1 MVKIWYAHLVGGNVA
16 LFSYFEFFSADE
28 SSNLEF
34 LANIL
39 CFVIIMLSFV
49 NTNNNVGNM
58 ELSASGQFQV
68 AGISHHAFIY
78 VALNTCFH
86 TVSKSSESYDY
97 NVTHT
102 TALRSRTAAC
112 DFNSLRLRSEDVF
125 CKIPKIRAG
134 LSKSVEY
141 EIRNAPKLKCDCTV
155 FIEQKTNN
163 SCKCFIDVNIK
174 TILDSRCGGISLYVK
189 DDLKVNVVFN
199 TNIVILLLPIIKNAL
214 LFLKCVLNVVMLFV
228 FYAIINRERTKK
240 VHLFPRRRSKFT
252 LFTKIFK
259 HTANDII
266 YFRAVKRLMEK
277 HERFVGRENH
287 ITRAVS

>member
-34 LANIL
+34 LANIP

-49 NTNNNVGNM
+49 
-58 ELSASGQFQV
+58 
-68 AGISHHAFIY
+68 Y
-78 VALNTCFH
+78 VCEVKT
-86 TVSKSSESYDY
+86 
-97 NVTHT
+97 
-102 TALRSRTAAC
+102 
-112 DFNSLRLRSEDVF
+112 
-125 CKIPKIRAG
+125 
-134 LSKSVEY
+134 KSVEY
-141 EIRNAPKLKCDCTV
+141 ETRNAPKSKCDCTV

-163 SCKCFIDVNIK
+163 SCNCFVDGNIK

-214 LFLKCVLNVVMLFV
+214 LFLKCVLNVVMVFV
-228 FYAIINRERTKK
+228 FCAIINRERTKK

-277 HERFVGRENH
+277 HERCFSSMDAFNK
-287 ITRAVS
+287 